1 MKFAKIVV
9 KYDYEEKGDLV
20 FRPLKRIYEKMGFT
34 SFIDNDDTIL
44 LGIVRDNDFYELFT
58 WKKIPFSIYQE
69 IDLKEFYDI
78 IDNFPMDKVSLLKKT
93 INALI
98 FNKNKE
104 ILDNMYNIED
114 LARDRAVEFNA
125 YDNHLTS
132 INPYDEPLNGY
143 NDFSYKCKVLEKR
156 K

>member
-20 FRPLKRIYEKMGFT
+20 FRPLKRAYEKMQF
-34 SFIDNDDTIL
+34 SPLIENNNAIL
-44 LGIVRDNDFYELFT
+44 LGIVRDNNFYELFT
-58 WKKIPFSIYQE
+58 WKEIPFSKYQE
-69 IDLKEFYDI
+69 IELEEFYNI
-78 IDNFPMDKVSLLKKT
+78 IDNFSMDKVSLLKKT

-104 ILDNMYNIED
+104 IDNSVYAIEE
-114 LARDRAVEFNA
+114 LAKDRAIEFDA
-125 YDNHLTS
+125 YDNDLTS
-132 INPYDEPLNGY
+132 INPYNEPLNGY
-143 NDFSYKCKVLEKR
+143 NDFSYKCKILEK